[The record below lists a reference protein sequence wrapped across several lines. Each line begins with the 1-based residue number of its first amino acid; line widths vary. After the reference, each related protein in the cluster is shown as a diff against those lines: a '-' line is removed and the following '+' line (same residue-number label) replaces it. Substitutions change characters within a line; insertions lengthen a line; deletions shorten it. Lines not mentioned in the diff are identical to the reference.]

1 MLMGLLAWLH
11 KRRAVRL
18 IENDLARLK
27 AFGLFDKDPRAAAQN
42 VVDWGV
48 LSLPYKKVRPLHP
61 NVIAIAWMVVFVL
74 RDSLSRE
81 ERLPYANAAIA
92 ILQRTM
98 EYRRAELTQ
107 QDSLALEGALQE
119 LLGFVGQSP
128 HIL

>member
-1 MLMGLLAWLH
+1 MGLLEWLH

-48 LSLPYKKVRPLHP
+48 LIFPYVRVRPLHP
-61 NVIAIAWMVVFVL
+61 NVIAIVWMVVFVL
-74 RDSLSRE
+74 RDSLPRE

-98 EYRRAELTQ
+98 DYRRAELTQ
-107 QDSLALEGALQE
+107 QDGWALEGAFQE
-119 LLGFVGQSP
+119 LAGFVGQSP
-128 HIL
+128 QVF